1 MMLSEKCQRKV
12 EENIGLVHGVLHDR
26 LHPPYQVGM
35 YSYDDL
41 FQIGCIGLCKA
52 AATDKGGTFSTYAYR
67 LIWNEICDAMIY
79 AARRQANESA
89 CDVTPFVAA
98 EQAVP
103 EELSVFYIDIEKVL
117 AAAKAEAPPSTGK
130 GIDAMCMM
138 ADGYTSREIG
148 EKMDASDRLVCAW
161 VSKAR
166 KFLKDRPE
174 IM

>member
-1 MMLSEKCQRKV
+1 M
-12 EENIGLVHGVLHDR
+12 
-26 LHPPYQVGM
+26 
-35 YSYDDL
+35 
-41 FQIGCIGLCKA
+41 
-52 AATDKGGTFSTYAYR
+52 
-67 LIWNEICDAMIY
+67 
-79 AARRQANESA
+79 
-89 CDVTPFVAA
+89 
-98 EQAVP
+98 
-103 EELSVFYIDIEKVL
+103 L

-138 ADGYTSREIG
+138 ADGYTSRDIG